1 MFQSRSLPLVLSAIA
16 LAVLTTA
23 CSKSEP
29 VATTAPPPP
38 APATTTVGTDLD
50 DSVMTTAV
58 KAALLT
64 EASLNSMDVM
74 VETRK
79 GEVQLSGFVD
89 DPQQVARA
97 EALARG
103 VAGVKTVDN
112 KLVLKVGATTVG
124 NKLDDT
130 VVTARVKTAF
140 SKDDGIKGA
149 DIAVETRKGE
159 VVLSGFVDSGTQI
172 DRAMI
177 LAKTIEGVQT
187 VRNDLEVKK

>member
-1 MFQSRSLPLVLSAIA
+1 MTQSRYLLLALSAIA

-23 CSKSEP
+23 CGKTEP
-29 VATTAPPPP
+29 VAVATVPP
-38 APATTTVGTDLD
+38 PATTTIGTEVD

-64 EASLNSMDVM
+64 EATLKSMDVM

-89 DPQQVARA
+89 DQHQIALA
-97 EALARG
+97 ETVARG

-112 KLVLKVGATTVG
+112 KLSLKVGASTVG
-124 NKLDDT
+124 NKIDDT

-140 SKDDGIKGA
+140 TKDDGIKGM

-159 VVLSGFVDSGTQI
+159 VILSGFVDNRSQI
-172 DRAMI
+172 DRALI
-177 LAKTIEGVQT
+177 LAKTIEGVHN
-187 VRNDLEVKK
+187 VRNDLVVKQ

>member
-23 CSKSEP
+23 CGKSEP

-38 APATTTVGTDLD
+38 APATTTVGTELD

-97 EALARG
+97 EAVARG

-112 KLVLKVGATTVG
+112 KLVLKVGTTTVG

>member
-1 MFQSRSLPLVLSAIA
+1 MFQSRSLPLALSALA

-23 CSKSEP
+23 CGKTEP
-29 VATTAPPPP
+29 EASILPP
-38 APATTTVGTDLD
+38 PATTTVGTDID

-58 KAALLT
+58 KAALLGDAT
-64 EASLNSMDVM
+64 LKSLDVM

-89 DPQQVARA
+89 DTQQVALA
-97 EALARG
+97 ETLARG
-103 VAGVKTVDN
+103 VAGVKRVDN

-124 NKLDDT
+124 DKIDDT

-140 SKDDGIKGA
+140 TKDDGIKGT

-159 VVLSGFVDSGTQI
+159 VILSGFVDNRSQI
-172 DRAMI
+172 DRAVI
-177 LAKTIEGVQT
+177 LAKTIEGVHN
-187 VRNDLEVKK
+187 VRNDLVVKQ